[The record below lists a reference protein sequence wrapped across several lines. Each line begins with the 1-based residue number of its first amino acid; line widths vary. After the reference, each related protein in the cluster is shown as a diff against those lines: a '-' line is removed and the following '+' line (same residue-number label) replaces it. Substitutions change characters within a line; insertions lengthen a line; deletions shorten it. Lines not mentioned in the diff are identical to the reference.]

1 MMHQNWMRKMFSRD
15 YSEIAQAIYEVE
27 HWDDEALMDHTLVI
41 VRSISD
47 VMFNDN
53 PTRFSEDKFADH
65 ALNGVEYDD

>member
-1 MMHQNWMRKMFSRD
+1 MYSRD
-15 YSEIAQAIYEVE
+15 YAEIAQAIYEVE
-27 HWDDEALMDHTLVI
+27 HWDDEALMDHTLTI

-53 PTRFSEDKFADH
+53 PRRFSEDRFADH

>member
-1 MMHQNWMRKMFSRD
+1 MFSRD